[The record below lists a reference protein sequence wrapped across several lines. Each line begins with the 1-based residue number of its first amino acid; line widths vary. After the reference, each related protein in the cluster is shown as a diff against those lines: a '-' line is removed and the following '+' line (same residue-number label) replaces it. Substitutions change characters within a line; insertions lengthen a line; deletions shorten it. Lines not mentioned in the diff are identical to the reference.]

1 MVRFSMVEYEKLTFD
16 EYNEICSLLN
26 IDPETDIS
34 SVKFLDKKLNKQKM
48 KAAYEKLNKK
58 ISNRIIFIFGAGPS
72 LNSSLNRIQ
81 PIMESHHKKIT
92 TIAVDG
98 ATKALQEHGLPIDI
112 IVTDLD
118 GSINS
123 ILEEHAKGAIV
134 VAHAH
139 GNNKDKINQIA
150 SILDGNNVIGT
161 SQSFETPKVKN
172 LGGFSD
178 GDRAAYLSANFKGK
192 IIVLFAFDFGEIVG
206 RYSKP
211 EIFTEDTIASK
222 DKLIKLDFA
231 KKLLA
236 EIPLKFPEIDILN
249 CTPQGEEISNI
260 RQIDFQQL
268 NEILNENPLEI

>member
-1 MVRFSMVEYEKLTFD
+1 MVEYEKLTLD

-26 IDPETDIS
+26 IDPQTDIS
-34 SVKFLDKKLNKQKM
+34 SVEFLHKRLNKRKM
-48 KAAYEKLNKK
+48 KTAYNKLEKK

-72 LNSSLNRIQ
+72 LNSSLNKVQ
-81 PIMESHHKKIT
+81 PIVERYHKKIT
-92 TIAVDG
+92 IIAVDG
-98 ATKALQEHGLPIDI
+98 ATKALQENDLPIDI

-118 GSINS
+118 GSISS
-123 ILEEHAKGAIV
+123 IQEEYNKGAIV
-134 VAHAH
+134 VIHAH
-139 GNNKDKINQIA
+139 GDNKDKINQII

-161 SQSFETPKVKN
+161 SQSLETSKVKN

-178 GDRAAYLSANFKGK
+178 GDRAVYLSVNFKGK

-211 EIFTEDTIASK
+211 EIFTEDTNASK
-222 DKLIKLDFA
+222 EKIIKFDFA

-236 EIPLKFPEIDILN
+236 KIPLKFPEIMILN
-249 CTPQGEEISNI
+249 CTPQGEEITSI

-268 NEILNENPLEI
+268 EEILDENR